1 MPFEILLPLWKSLHC
16 IVLYDSESLSFLG
29 PKIWEMLP
37 LDLKNSHSLDS
48 LKSGIKN
55 WRPPSSLYTNNKMIL
70 AFNLLRLDPTECSNT
85 LSQFVNNNQRIVGV
99 YLVVLWVQ
107 VVKG

>member
-55 WRPPSSLYTNNKMIL
+55 WRPQEWPCRLCKKCIHQV
-70 AFNLLRLDPTECSNT
+70 AFTQIT
-85 LSQFVNNNQRIVGV
+85 
-99 YLVVLWVQ
+99 
-107 VVKG
+107 K